1 MTQRCL
7 LELDRGSP
15 GPQVDCLLPLLACG
29 PMHLL
34 VNSPHKTAFES
45 EPPRPEGW
53 KQPVSHMD
61 FGGTSVTRR
70 CSHTWTPTRT
80 VAHIPEPDSR
90 PSSVALPPQG
100 SWSPSLQQMGR
111 SPQLEVTVPSTHST
125 GNSWSPPGAWAVASH
140 TGGGTSG
147 AVSAWRCLWS
157 NRISTSSSKPV

>member
-80 VAHIPEPDSR
+80 VAHIPELCLPR
-90 PSSVALPPQG
+90 ALGAHPSSRWGEAP
-100 SWSPSLQQMGR
+100 SW
-111 SPQLEVTVPSTHST
+111 
-125 GNSWSPPGAWAVASH
+125 
-140 TGGGTSG
+140 
-147 AVSAWRCLWS
+147 
-157 NRISTSSSKPV
+157 K